1 MNQNLAQQAIDKA
14 LLGEWKEAKDVNLS
28 ILKQNPQDTDALNRL
43 AKCYFKLGNI
53 KTAKSTIAKIL
64 KIDSYNPI
72 ALKSFEKWKNLK
84 KIDKNTSKHLS
95 PEKFLEEPGKTKII
109 HLIHPCDDSLLAKL
123 NCGDIVYGNANSHRV
138 SIMSESGKYI
148 GKIPDDISI
157 KIKKLMKLGYEYIF
171 AIKSIDKNE
180 IKIFIR
186 EANRPEKYSTLASF
200 SSDKIDYIPYTSAE
214 LEHDDVDTTPT
225 EEALEQPQVNVEENI
240 SAEAS
245 SE

>member
-123 NCGDIVYGNANSHRV
+123 NCNKETTLVSLIFGEFDWKSGYPLIVAMIPLWEGRALFRV
-138 SIMSESGKYI
+138 
-148 GKIPDDISI
+148 
-157 KIKKLMKLGYEYIF
+157 
-171 AIKSIDKNE
+171 AH
-180 IKIFIR
+180 
-186 EANRPEKYSTLASF
+186 STL
-200 SSDKIDYIPYTSAE
+200 
-214 LEHDDVDTTPT
+214 LG
-225 EEALEQPQVNVEENI
+225 
-240 SAEAS
+240 
-245 SE
+245 

>member
-43 AKCYFKLGNI
+43 AKCYFELGNI

-186 EANRPEKYSTLASF
+186 EANRPETGAAA
-200 SSDKIDYIPYTSAE
+200 AE
-214 LEHDDVDTTPT
+214 DLRGREEVRVNLEPDDRFVLVDTTPT